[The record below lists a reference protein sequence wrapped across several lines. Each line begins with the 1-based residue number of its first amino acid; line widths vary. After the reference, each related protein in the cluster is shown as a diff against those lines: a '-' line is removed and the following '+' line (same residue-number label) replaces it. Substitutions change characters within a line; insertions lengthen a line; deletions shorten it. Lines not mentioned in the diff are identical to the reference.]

1 MLSEKKWKSDIET
14 VSLGHRQEKNQ
25 GLFTPS
31 KEKSRKKAHS
41 VIPWLVGI
49 GLDGG
54 SLAWHIA
61 LLLQQ
66 LHLQEALLLGCGL
79 FQFMLEMFNL
89 EEEGSWD
96 TGLVWPWLISF

>member
-1 MLSEKKWKSDIET
+1 M
-14 VSLGHRQEKNQ
+14 
-25 GLFTPS
+25 
-31 KEKSRKKAHS
+31 
-41 VIPWLVGI
+41 

-79 FQFMLEMFNL
+79 FQFMLDMFKPRGERQLGMRPGGALPCQLLSPHQL
-89 EEEGSWD
+89 ENSLFLAE
-96 TGLVWPWLISF
+96 LIDCFPKGKRV